1 MILLSGTFLIKLKI
15 NTGGQR
21 PVPSNPVDLLEKLLR
36 LGSIAPDDLKA
47 IRDRSSAPG
56 IPVPV
61 DLSDL
66 LHFTPGVQMIVVP
79 EGTPEE
85 KLSRV
90 MEEDFYSAVQPVQE
104 MLRRGMVTYEDVA
117 PYFR

>member
-1 MILLSGTFLIKLKI
+1 M
-15 NTGGQR
+15 
-21 PVPSNPVDLLEKLLR
+21 PSNPVDLLEKLLR
-36 LGSIAPDDLKA
+36 IGCLAPDDPKA

-79 EGTPEE
+79 EGTPGER
-85 KLSRV
+85 LSRV
-90 MEEDFYSAVQPVQE
+90 TEEDFCSAVQPVQE
-104 MLRRGMVTYEDVA
+104 MPRRGMVTYEDVA